1 MTLCLQLKGNWEQ
14 NGIQLVYGENF
25 FINVTLEYE
34 EVDQTNQIRLE
45 NTRVQPLYPSWKPE
59 VERLSGRT
67 SGYYQCFKIT
77 TTWAGSEEVRFSK
90 VRGQLGMTYSDVSLS
105 GYGYV
110 FVTSEANSYGLL
122 GGQWFD
128 GHVEEIYLDL
138 YRTNHLHISKMT
150 EYRNIESTCS
160 KESYYECLAKRLTKM
175 ISDMNLTTNKT
186 MDQPD
191 CEKEDLC
198 YPFTLPI
205 VGNDQIVDVCQN
217 DKHKECFGK
226 TIKKLRSDQEKH
238 CRRSCIIKEYHDSKT
253 ESFDARINYLKELEL
268 KFEMT
273 LPTSVQN
280 LRSEKP
286 FKIVETE
293 YWIVTE
299 LSLIGTVGGTLG
311 MFIGFSVIGTSE
323 WLMQAIDRL
332 KSIKSE

>member
-1 MTLCLQLKGNWEQ
+1 
-14 NGIQLVYGENF
+14 
-25 FINVTLEYE
+25 
-34 EVDQTNQIRLE
+34 
-45 NTRVQPLYPSWKPE
+45 
-59 VERLSGRT
+59 
-67 SGYYQCFKIT
+67 
-77 TTWAGSEEVRFSK
+77 
-90 VRGQLGMTYSDVSLS
+90 
-105 GYGYV
+105 
-110 FVTSEANSYGLL
+110 
-122 GGQWFD
+122 
-128 GHVEEIYLDL
+128 
-138 YRTNHLHISKMT
+138 
-150 EYRNIESTCS
+150 
-160 KESYYECLAKRLTKM
+160 
-175 ISDMNLTTNKT
+175 MNLITNKT

-226 TIKKLRSDQEKH
+226 AIKKLRSDQEKH

-323 WLMQAIDRL
+323 WVMQAIDRL
-332 KSIKSE
+332 KSMR